1 VPFVQYSSQ
10 VSRRLR
16 RFFSAA
22 LLTWAATASV
32 CADAREGTEAA
43 SEVIRPV
50 ALSPGQTRAVSLL
63 LDVRPERP
71 APLFLFTDPNKDPD
85 DLSVLVLTSYLQEQG
100 FLDLRC
106 VLTTLGDE
114 ETRIRRAR
122 FARTVLDELG
132 LEGVKVGVGVDY
144 GFEVRDA
151 DGALDNKATE
161 GRRHDHRVFM
171 ETSLADPRA
180 PVETDGL
187 ALLEAELDK
196 VPDGSA
202 VLLIDAGMADPAA
215 LLRKAPELAKKKVA
229 KVVIMGGVEPRVDG
243 QGFVVADE
251 RAYNNTTHQPS
262 ADFTYRRV
270 QELGIP
276 LVVVTKEAAYAAAA
290 PRSFYDGMA
299 ATGHPIG
306 VYLRDQ
312 QKQSLESLWE
322 GIQKGHLPPALT
334 SEWFFDTFTDVDID
348 TPGGEAELERAE
360 RSSGDFEDI
369 WDEVS
374 KLNLYDPLALL
385 AAVPGAGERF
395 FRGQRPAACRND
407 VLVIGKDSIA
417 EPVLVRELLSALA
430 VRGLSP

>member
-1 VPFVQYSSQ
+1 MQYSSQ

-106 VLTTLGDE
+106 VLTTLGDK

-132 LEGVKVGVGVDY
+132 LEGAKVGVGVDY

-151 DGALDNKATE
+151 GGALDKKATE
-161 GRRHDHRVFM
+161 GRRHDHQVFM
-171 ETSLADPRA
+171 ETSFADPRGL
-180 PVETDGL
+180 VETDGL
-187 ALLEAELDK
+187 GLLESELTK

-202 VLLIDAGMADPAA
+202 VLLIDAGMADAAA
-215 LLRKAPELAKKKVA
+215 LLKEAPELVKMKVA
-229 KVVIMGGVEPRVDG
+229 SVVIMGGVAPQVDER
-243 QGFVVADE
+243 GFVVADE

-262 ADFTYRRV
+262 ADYTYRRV

-276 LVVVTKEAAYAAAA
+276 LVVVTKEAAYAAAV

-299 ATGHPIG
+299 ATGHPVG

-312 QKQSLESLWE
+312 QRRSLENLWD
-322 GIQKGHLPPALT
+322 GIQQGHLPPALT
-334 SEWFFDTFTDVDID
+334 SEWFFETFTDVDID
-348 TPGGEAELERAE
+348 TPAGEAELERAE
-360 RSSGDFEDI
+360 RSERGFEGI
-369 WDEVS
+369 WDRVS

-385 AAVPGAGERF
+385 VAVPGAGERF
-395 FRGQRPAACRND
+395 FRGHRPEGSRSD
-407 VLVIGKDSIA
+407 VMVIGEGSIA
-417 EPVLVRELLSALA
+417 DPVLLKELLSALA